1 MRRFYHVRNPK
12 QFLAALLAT
21 VLLVVVALPFAA
33 FAQEPDARL
42 DADDA
47 ATVVVLPTPP
57 PAVSSVVAPAVVSS
71 ASAPASAS
79 AAPARS
85 AAPAPS
91 GSAARVASGE
101 VKVRDKIVFV
111 YRVPRAG
118 RAAGDR
124 ARASN
129 SAIESTLAHTEQLGD
144 VRAEEQQGTATI
156 YIGKN
161 PVVTLGQEDV
171 EAAGEA
177 SLQILSAQV
186 TTRLSDAVSNERKRS
201 AIATTVFSFSL
212 LVFSALIA
220 FLLLGRA
227 SELATRLRTS
237 LVDTPEKVN
246 GLKLGNVEFVS
257 AGSAR
262 GMITI
267 GVTVGYRFVQIAIAY
282 GWIIF
287 GLSLFDA
294 TKGYTE
300 RLTGTVVKPLS
311 SIVERIGGALPLV
324 VIAGIAVFAVSAL
337 VRFVGLFFDS
347 VIRGDTRITW
357 LPRDLARS
365 TSVLLR
371 FGIVVV
377 SLVLASPLITGEQDG
392 ALSRAGLATLVAIAF
407 AATPLL
413 ASGVIGVAVV
423 FGRRLKKGDQV
434 EIGTRAGR
442 VVDLTLLDVRL
453 EDATLAEVRVPHLF
467 GLLQPLRLHRHAPL
481 STLDVVVDAA
491 HPQAEVER
499 ALFEAARK
507 QSSRGSVE
515 LVYLD
520 EAGAHYR
527 VTSASMR
534 NDVSLGRVVQEAL
547 SKIGAGLGRGR
558 ASPPRAAAERP
569 KEGENPA

>member
-12 QFLAALLAT
+12 QFFASVLAT
-21 VLLVVVALPFAA
+21 VLLLVVALPFVA
-33 FAQEPDARL
+33 FAQDRDA

-47 ATVVVLPTPP
+47 SANALPIVSA
-57 PAVSSVVAPAVVSS
+57 AVAPVVAPAVASS
-71 ASAPASAS
+71 SAPAAPITSAS
-79 AAPARS
+79 PARS

-91 GSAARVASGE
+91 GSAARAASGE
-101 VKVRDKIVFV
+101 VKVREKIVFV

-118 RAAGDR
+118 RTASDR

-129 SAIESTLAHTEQLGD
+129 SAIESTLAHAEQLGE

-161 PVVTLGQEDV
+161 PVITVGQEDV
-171 EAAGEA
+171 EAAGEV
-177 SLQILSAQV
+177 SLQILAAQV
-186 TTRLSDAVSNERKRS
+186 TTRLSDAVGSERKRS

-227 SELATRLRTS
+227 SELATRLRAS

-246 GLKLGNVEFVS
+246 GLRLGNVEFVS

-267 GVTVGYRFVQIAIAY
+267 AVTVGYRLVQVAIAY

-300 RLTGTVVKPLS
+300 RLTGTIVKPLS

-324 VIAGIAVFAVSAL
+324 VIAAIAVFAVSAL

-392 ALSRAGLATLVAIAF
+392 ALSRAGLAALVAIAI

-413 ASGVIGVAVV
+413 ASGVVGVAVV
-423 FGRRLKKGDQV
+423 FGRRLKKGDQI
-434 EIGTRAGR
+434 EIGSRAGR

-547 SKIGAGLGRGR
+547 TKIGTGLGRGR
-558 ASPPRAAAERP
+558 ASPPRARATERP